1 MSRRT
6 ARPSG
11 QAVLKGA
18 MQDDFT
24 NDGVPI
30 PGQPIDPVAMA
41 RRDMRKALPKRF
53 YKTAAAS
60 ACDGGF
66 AILLDG
72 KPVKTPA
79 KNALALPAKAAAE
92 AVAAEWR
99 AQDEYIDPAMMPL
112 TRLVH
117 SALDGVAREQKA
129 CIDEIV
135 KYAGTD
141 LVCYRADEPDALVK
155 AQEAAWGPYL
165 TFAREKLGASF
176 ICTQGIIFKEQP
188 EEACRAVHEAV
199 RAIAAPRASGIFAL
213 AALNVMTSLT
223 GSALIALGV
232 AQQAFGV
239 EAAWKAAHADE
250 DFQMQI
256 WGHDEEALRR
266 RARRWIEMEAAA
278 RLFRLVHNEETIG

>member
-1 MSRRT
+1 
-6 ARPSG
+6 
-11 QAVLKGA
+11 

-30 PGQPIDPVAMA
+30 PGQPIDPAAMA
-41 RRDMRKALPKRF
+41 RRDMKKAFPKRF
-53 YKTAAAS
+53 YKNAATD

-79 KNALALPAKAAAE
+79 KNALALPTKAAAE
-92 AVAAEWR
+92 AVAAEWQ
-99 AQDEYIDPAMMPL
+99 AQDEYIDPGLMPL

-141 LVCYRADEPDALVK
+141 LVCYRAAEPEALVK
-155 AQEAAWGPYL
+155 AQAAAWDPYL

-176 ICTQGIIFKEQP
+176 ICTEGIIFKAQP
-188 EEACRAVHEAV
+188 EQACQAVHDAV
-199 RAIAAPRASGIFAL
+199 QAIAAPRASGIFAL
-213 AALNVMTSLT
+213 AALTVMTSIT
-223 GSALIALGV
+223 GSALIALGIV
-232 AQQAFGV
+232 QQAFSV
-239 EAAWKAAHADE
+239 EAAWEAAHADE
-250 DFQMQI
+250 DFQMRI
-256 WGHDEEALRR
+256 WGHDEEALQR

-278 RLFRLVHNEETIG
+278 GLFRLVHNKETIG